1 MVTIKQ
7 MENEFILNF
16 NPRNIRREL
25 REYGIGKGPVFK
37 RGAAAVALNYV
48 RDLAIA
54 NPNRWFYSFGQ
65 MTDEEFYT
73 VMNIVRPYK
82 RRDY

>member
-1 MVTIKQ
+1 MVTIKE

-25 REYGIGKGPVFK
+25 RAYGIGKGPVFK

-54 NPNRWFYSFGQ
+54 NGHRRFYSLGHL
-65 MTDEEFYT
+65 TDEEFYT
-73 VMNIVRPYK
+73 VMNIVRHFK
-82 RRDY
+82 RRVY

>member
-7 MENEFILNF
+7 MENEFIMNF
-16 NPRNIRREL
+16 IPRNIRREL
-25 REYGIGKGPVFK
+25 RSYGIGTRVFK
-37 RGAAAVALNYV
+37 RGASAVALNYV

-54 NPNRWFYSFGQ
+54 NGTRRFWSLGDLS
-65 MTDEEFYT
+65 DEEFYT
-73 VMNIVRPYK
+73 VMDIVRPYK

>member
-7 MENEFILNF
+7 MENEFIMNF
-16 NPRNIRREL
+16 NPRNIRCEL
-25 REYGIGKGPVFK
+25 RHYGIGTRVFK
-37 RGAAAVALNYV
+37 RGASAVALNYV

-54 NPNRWFYSFGQ
+54 NSTRRFWSLGDLS
-65 MTDEEFYT
+65 DEEFYT
-73 VMNIVRPYK
+73 VMDIVRPYK